1 MKRRQINEMNKI
13 FTLLLFALVIKSGFG
28 QNTSSTKSYIKTFD
42 LISDSFDLSGKT
54 KIGNLK
60 GNSAD
65 IGSLTLSHL
74 FNSFLENANKQGAN
88 SFTVDN
94 IIHQGDSTS
103 IEISIYS
110 LNEAELKTNRDK
122 YPRNMIYVFGNLD
135 KRKAIEKIRINDKK
149 IELKPLEYV
158 SYQNQLDEQTTVIV
172 GGPRGAKMYIVG
184 KEGRQPMYISTDISH
199 NGISYTANGSTSFN
213 NGRVYPVDFN
223 LGAFLVKILPEKQ

>member
-1 MKRRQINEMNKI
+1 MNKI
-13 FTLLLFALVIKSGFG
+13 ITLLLFTLVFKSAFG
-28 QNTSSTKSYIKTFD
+28 QNTSSTKGYIKIFD
-42 LISDSFDLSGKT
+42 PISDSFDLSGKT

-60 GNSAD
+60 GNSLD
-65 IGSLTLSHL
+65 IGSQTLSQL

-88 SFTVDN
+88 SFKIDS
-94 IIHQGDSTS
+94 IIHHGDNTT

-135 KRKAIEKIRINDKK
+135 KRKAIEKIRINDRK

-158 SYQNQLDEQTTVIV
+158 SYQNQLDEQTTVII
-172 GGPRGAKMYIVG
+172 GGSRGARMYIVG

-199 NGISYTANGSTSFN
+199 NGISYTANGTKSFN